1 MGKIVKKTGKVLSAM
16 PPFFKKKKPIRI
28 KSKKENE
35 KPDEGA
41 KVARPIG
48 DSLSDNLELI
58 KQKTG
63 KSTDVIISE
72 FILQTLPEHKAA
84 VIFVEGIADS
94 KNIND
99 FLLES
104 MLNNQAV
111 LEKATQSD
119 TIEFLSEKV
128 LAIAGVKKITEWN
141 DLFLALMAGDT
152 IILVDGSS
160 TGLVASTRGGGEQRS
175 VEEPGSQV
183 TVRGPRDGFT
193 ESIRTNT
200 ALVRRRIQ
208 NPDLWVETMKIG
220 TVTKTDVSIM
230 YIKGIAK
237 EEIVEEVRKRLKSIK
252 IDSILESG
260 YIEQLIEDQALTTFP
275 TLYHTERPDI
285 VAGNVLE
292 GRIAIFVNGTPFV
305 LIAPAVFIQFFQ
317 SVEDYYGRADIG
329 TALRF
334 LRILIFFIS
343 IIAPATYIAGTTFH
357 QEMIPTQLLIAIAAQ
372 RETVPFPAYFEAL
385 IMEIAFEILRE
396 AGVRMPRAVG
406 SAISIVGALV
416 IGQAAVQAGIV
427 SPAMVIVVAIT
438 AIANFATPSFPIA
451 ISARL
456 IRFIFMIAAAT
467 FGFYGIMLGIL
478 ILVVH
483 LCSLRSFGIPYLT
496 PLAPVIPANL
506 GDTVVRLP
514 LWAQKK
520 RPELTTQ
527 GHDLR
532 VGEKQKPEPPK
543 NRDMVNKKAKKGD

>member
-1 MGKIVKKTGKVLSAM
+1 MGKIVKKTRKVLSAM
-16 PPFFKKKKPIRI
+16 PPFFKKKKPIKI
-28 KSKKENE
+28 KSKKEHDTPE
-35 KPDEGA
+35 EGA
-41 KVARPIG
+41 KVVRPIG
-48 DSLSDNLELI
+48 DSLPDNLELI

-63 KSTDVIISE
+63 KSTDVVISQ
-72 FILQTLPEHKAA
+72 FILQTQPEHKAA

-94 KNIND
+94 KMIND

-104 MLNNQAV
+104 MLNHQTV
-111 LEKATQSD
+111 LEKVPTSD
-119 TIEFLSEKV
+119 PIEFLSQKV
-128 LAIAGVKKITEWN
+128 LALAGVKKMTDWDE
-141 DLFLALMAGDT
+141 LFLALMSGDT

-160 TGLVASTRGGGEQRS
+160 TALSASTRGGKQRS

-220 TVTKTDVSIM
+220 NVTKTDVSIM

-237 EEIVEEVRKRLKSIK
+237 EEIVGEVRKRLKNIK

-292 GRIAIFVNGTPFV
+292 GRVAIFVNGTPFV

-334 LRILIFFIS
+334 LRLLIFFIS

-372 RETVPFPAYFEAL
+372 RETVPFPAYIEAL
-385 IMEIAFEILRE
+385 VMEVAFEILRE

-451 ISARL
+451 ISSRL
-456 IRFIFMIAAAT
+456 IRFIFMVAAAT

-478 ILVVH
+478 ILVIH
-483 LCSLRSFGIPYLT
+483 LCSLRSFGIPYLS

-506 GDTVVRLP
+506 GDTIVRLP

-520 RPELTTQ
+520 RPVLTTQ
-527 GHDLR
+527 GDDLR
-532 VGEKQKPEPPK
+532 VGENQKPNPPK
-543 NRDMVNKKAKKGD
+543 NRDMINKKAKKGD